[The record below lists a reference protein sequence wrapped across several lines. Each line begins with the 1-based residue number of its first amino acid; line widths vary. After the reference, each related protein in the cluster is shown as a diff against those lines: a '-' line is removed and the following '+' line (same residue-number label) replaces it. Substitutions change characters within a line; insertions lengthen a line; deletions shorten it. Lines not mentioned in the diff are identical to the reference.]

1 MVNAQAFLVRR
12 ARAKVGLASVAV
24 DEEVIIER
32 LGTLRQEISEIREAN
47 RVYWMRSVHDQIE
60 VELYEKRL
68 VRLDEIGKEL
78 SALAR
83 PFAA

>member
-1 MVNAQAFLVRR
+1 
-12 ARAKVGLASVAV
+12 VAL
-24 DEEVIIER
+24 DEQDTVER

-47 RVYWMRSVHDQIE
+47 RVYWMSIVHNQID
-60 VELYEKRL
+60 VELYERRL
-68 VRLDEIGKEL
+68 GRLDEIRKEL

>member
-1 MVNAQAFLVRR
+1 MNDSQGRIKGQRWGIKFVD
-12 ARAKVGLASVAV
+12 V
-24 DEEVIIER
+24 DEQAVVER
-32 LGTLRQEISEIREAN
+32 LEKLTQEIFEIREAN
-47 RVYWMRSVHDQIE
+47 HIYWMRSVHNQID

>member
-1 MVNAQAFLVRR
+1 
-12 ARAKVGLASVAV
+12 VAV
-24 DEEVIIER
+24 DEKDTVER

-47 RVYWMRSVHDQIE
+47 RVYWMRSVHNQVDI
-60 VELYEKRL
+60 ELYERRL
-68 VRLDEIGKEL
+68 GRLDEIRKEL

>member
-1 MVNAQAFLVRR
+1 L
-12 ARAKVGLASVAV
+12 
-24 DEEVIIER
+24 DEQDIIER

-47 RVYWMRSVHDQIE
+47 RVYWIRSVHNQIDIQ
-60 VELYEKRL
+60 LYERRL
-68 VRLDEIGKEL
+68 GRLDEIRKEL